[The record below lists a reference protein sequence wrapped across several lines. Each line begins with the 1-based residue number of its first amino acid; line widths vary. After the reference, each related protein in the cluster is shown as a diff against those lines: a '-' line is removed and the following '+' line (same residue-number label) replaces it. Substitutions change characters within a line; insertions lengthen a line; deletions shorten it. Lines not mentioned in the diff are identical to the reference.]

1 MIDNR
6 ALEALNYAGNFFDA
20 DLASILVTSDLADE
34 ASGTGWDGL
43 ATTPEA
49 SKLWRD
55 IMSSPVGDAPLSLAF
70 TAATRPGD
78 EAANDHAPALSAA
91 PLAWATQ
98 ELPQEPPRVPPSNSH
113 NDDALALGYTRTLTN
128 DMALRVLYIPLD
140 MHSHLCLGDMYP
152 KRAGGRRLRS
162 SIVQLVLAK
171 EARPFQ
177 VTMAQSSNCRHR
189 RFTTGW
195 RAFCRSA
202 DLRVGDALTFKR
214 GRSANQLLVVVRKQ
228 QGGGDEENREPL
240 VAGGCH

>member
-1 MIDNR
+1 
-6 ALEALNYAGNFFDA
+6 
-20 DLASILVTSDLADE
+20 
-34 ASGTGWDGL
+34 
-43 ATTPEA
+43 
-49 SKLWRD
+49 
-55 IMSSPVGDAPLSLAF
+55 MSSPVGDAPLSLAS
-70 TAATRPGD
+70 TTVTRPGD
-78 EAANDHAPALSAA
+78 EAVNDHAPALSAA

-98 ELPQEPPRVPPSNSH
+98 ELPCVPPSNSH
-113 NDDALALGYTRTLTN
+113 NDDALGYTRTLTN

-202 DLRVGDALTFKR
+202 DLRIGDALTFKR
-214 GRSANQLLVVVRKQ
+214 GRSANQLLVVVCKQ

-240 VAGGCH
+240 VAAGRH